1 MSNYNYPFLID
12 KNTDTWKA
20 KRDGADIGA
29 HTDNKDSRWVAQEV

>member
-20 KRDGADIGA
+20 KRDGADIRA
-29 HTDNKDSRWVAQEV
+29 QCWQQSRWMG